1 VNGPQLRIR
10 VRDRVADKLVL
21 QGAVMPARAVALQ
34 PQGRFEEW
42 LFKRL
47 RRRGEVL
54 EAAPGRFYLNVP
66 AYHAAQGRWE
76 RRALPLAI
84 GAIVV
89 AILLTLLYV

>member
-1 VNGPQLRIR
+1 MNGPQLRIT

-21 QGAVMPARAVALQ
+21 QGAIVPARAVAFR

-42 LFKRL
+42 LFRRL
-47 RRRGEVL
+47 RRRGEVI
-54 EAAPGRFYLNVP
+54 EAAPGRFYLEVP
-66 AYHAAQGRWE
+66 AYHAGQGRWE